1 MSYGWGTNKPDITQ
15 LPDTGG
21 DSVYTGFGKLITMF
35 TDLFAL
41 LNADIVR
48 ATKSEVTAA
57 SSSTLLVTPAS
68 LAKGQAGGVA
78 ALDPSGNVTAPLA
91 PDVMTTTVNKAVL
104 ACYPVGSIYMSTNST
119 SPATLFGG
127 TWTALDQGRVLIGA
141 GPSHPAGETGG
152 SEALQAHTHTASST
166 AVGDHAHT
174 ASGSTSNAG
183 SHTHTM
189 YFACGGNHRG
199 CINAADGSNRD
210 CYAFDTPMAAAGDH
224 AHSFGVTTS
233 GSGAHNHSITV
244 NSAGSGNSG
253 NMQPYLSVFMWSRVS

>member
-68 LAKGQAGGVA
+68 LAKGQPGGVA
-78 ALDPSGNVTAPLA
+78 PLDANGQITGAAALAA
-91 PDVMTTTVNKAVL
+91 
-104 ACYPVGSIYMSTNST
+104 YPVGSIYMSTNST

-127 TWTALDQGRVLIGA
+127 TWSALDQGRVLIGA
-141 GPSHPAGETGG
+141 GTSHPAGETGG
-152 SEALQAHTHTASST
+152 SEALQSHTHSASSS
-166 AVGDHAHT
+166 AVGDHQHT
-174 ASGSTSNAG
+174 VSGTTSSAG
-183 SHTHTM
+183 SHQHRVQEYAGVSNETTTHL
-189 YFACGGNHRG
+189 
-199 CINAADGSNRD
+199 AAEVNSSAGVYTSS
-210 CYAFDTPMAAAGDH
+210 AGDH
-224 AHSFGVTTS
+224 THTFGATSS
-233 GSGAHNHSITV
+233 GSGSHNHTITV
-244 NSAGSGNSG
+244 NSTGSGNSG

>member
-35 TDLFAL
+35 TDLFAS

-91 PDVMTTTVNKAVL
+91 PDVMTTTVNKAML
-104 ACYPVGSIYMSTNST
+104 ACYPIGSIYMSTNNT

-127 TWTALDQGRVLIGA
+127 TWSALDQGRVLIGA
-141 GPSHPAGETGG
+141 GTSHPAGETGG
-152 SEALQAHTHTASST
+152 SEELQNHTHTGSITSAGDHTHVVSGRADSAGAHTHETEAWRGNGGGSGTVIGFVSGTPGSDTTTSAGAHTHNINCTASS
-166 AVGDHAHT
+166 
-174 ASGSTSNAG
+174 SGT
-183 SHTHTM
+183 HTHSLII
-189 YFACGGNHRG
+189 G
-199 CINAADGSNRD
+199 
-210 CYAFDTPMAAAGDH
+210 
-224 AHSFGVTTS
+224 
-233 GSGAHNHSITV
+233 
-244 NSAGSGNSG
+244 SAGSGNSG
-253 NMQPYLSVFMWSRVS
+253 NMQPYLSVFMWSRVQ